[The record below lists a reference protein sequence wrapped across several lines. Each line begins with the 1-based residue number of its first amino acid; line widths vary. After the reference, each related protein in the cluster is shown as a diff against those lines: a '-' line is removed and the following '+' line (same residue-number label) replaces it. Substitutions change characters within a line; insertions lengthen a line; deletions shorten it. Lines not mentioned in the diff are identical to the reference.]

1 LQPKKAKIVNPWIHE
16 QTHHEYLENII
27 GLPAR
32 HANVI
37 RKHKFVVREQTFL
50 PKPDNNFDK
59 DKATKEALAI
69 LDKEYEIF
77 NTKDM

>member
-1 LQPKKAKIVNPWIHE
+1 LQPKKTKIVNPWIHE

-37 RKHKFVVREQTFL
+37 RKHKFVV
-50 PKPDNNFDK
+50 
-59 DKATKEALAI
+59 KE
-69 LDKEYEIF
+69 
-77 NTKDM
+77 